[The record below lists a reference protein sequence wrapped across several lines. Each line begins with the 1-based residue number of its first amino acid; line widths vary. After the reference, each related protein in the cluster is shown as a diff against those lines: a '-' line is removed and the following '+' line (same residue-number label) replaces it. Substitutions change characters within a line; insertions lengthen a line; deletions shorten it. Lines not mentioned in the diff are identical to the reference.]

1 MNFKDKFNGDLPNY
15 IDNLRSAQKEYAV
28 SEKAIPN
35 LPEKDVI
42 IDILNELKQLL
53 FPSYAGNKTAP
64 QDYNGYET
72 GYMMKSIYHKL
83 KGQLVFI
90 HLYENNH
97 TDDTRVD
104 HAEEWAENICSDFFK
119 QLPEIYRML
128 ITDVQAAF
136 DGDPAA
142 ESKEQIVFSYPGFEA
157 ITTHR
162 IAHALYNLNVPMIPR
177 IMSEYT
183 HSRTGVDL
191 HPGAKVGEY
200 FFIDH
205 ATGVVVGETSEIGN
219 HVKIYQGV
227 TIGALSLR
235 NGRALSGKKRHPTIE
250 NNVTIYSGASV
261 LGGNTVIGE
270 NTVIGGGAFI
280 TESVPA
286 NMLVSPTKG
295 KLEFKECG
303 SCNLKEPKDCLYKIN
318 KAN

>member
-1 MNFKDKFNGDLPNY
+1 MNFKDKFSGNLPNY
-15 IDNLRSAQKEYAV
+15 IENLRNAQKEYLV
-28 SEKAIPN
+28 TEKAIPN

-42 IDILNELKQLL
+42 IEILNELKQLL

-83 KGQLVFI
+83 KGQLVLI
-90 HLYENNH
+90 HLYENND
-97 TDDTRVD
+97 TDVIGNED
-104 HAEEWAENICSDFFK
+104 AEEWAESICCDFFK

-128 ITDVQAAF
+128 INDVEAAF
-136 DGDPAA
+136 VGDPAA
-142 ESKEQIVFSYPGFEA
+142 ENKEQIVFSYPGFEA

-177 IMSEYT
+177 IMSEYA
-183 HSRTGVDL
+183 HSRTGVDM
-191 HPGAKVGEY
+191 HPGATVGEY

-205 ATGVVVGETSEIGN
+205 ATGVVVGETAEIGN

-250 NNVTIYSGASV
+250 DNVTIYSGASV
-261 LGGNTVIGE
+261 LGGKTVIGQ

-280 TESVPA
+280 TESVAA
-286 NMLVSPTKG
+286 NMLVSAAKS

-303 SCNLKEPKDCLYKIN
+303 TCKLDEPKDCLYRIN
-318 KAN
+318 KI

>member
-1 MNFKDKFNGDLPNY
+1 MELKDQFGKNLPQY
-15 IDNLRSAQKEYAV
+15 IESLRKAHATYLV
-28 SEKAIPN
+28 SEKAVPN

-42 IDILNELKQLL
+42 IEVLNELKRLL

-64 QDYNGYET
+64 QDYSGYEI
-72 GYMMKSIYHKL
+72 GYMMKSVYHKL
-83 KGQLVFI
+83 KEQLVLI
-90 HLYENNH
+90 HLYEN
-97 TDDTRVD
+97 DDTD
-104 HAEEWAENICSDFFK
+104 ETKSKEAEEWAEHICSALFA

-177 IMSEYT
+177 IMSEYA
-183 HSRTGVDL
+183 HGRTGVDM
-191 HPGAKVGEY
+191 HPGARVGEY

-205 ATGVVVGETSEIGN
+205 ATGVVVGETAEIGK

-250 NNVTIYSGASV
+250 DNVTIYSGASV
-261 LGGNTVIGE
+261 LGGKTVIGE

-286 NMLVSPTKG
+286 NMLVSAAKS

-303 SCNLKEPKDCLYKIN
+303 SCKLEEPKDCLYKMN
-318 KAN
+318 KIK